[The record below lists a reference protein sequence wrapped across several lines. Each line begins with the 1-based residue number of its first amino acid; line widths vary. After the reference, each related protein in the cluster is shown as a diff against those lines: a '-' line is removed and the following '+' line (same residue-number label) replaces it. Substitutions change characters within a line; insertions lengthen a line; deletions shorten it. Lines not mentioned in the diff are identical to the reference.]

1 MKQKK
6 TYNQEYLARLSF
18 RFDREIKS
26 FIDKQNIKEFST
38 TKPSWA
44 SQVALVVRIDLPV
57 QETQVTWAQFLGLD
71 DPLE

>member
-1 MKQKK
+1 MKQK
-6 TYNQEYLARLSF
+6 TYNQEYLAKLSF

-26 FIDKQNIKEFST
+26 FIDKQNIKECST

-44 SQVALVVRIDLPV
+44 SQVALVVRIDLPM
-57 QETQVTWAQFLGLD
+57 QETQVMWAQFLGLE